1 LFYNNSIIAF
11 FATSKV
17 LVVAPAIIVL
27 FRYHSKTGLTALV
40 VAITVFVSPS
50 FIIVVAETF
59 KELVNGTSSKVI
71 VGVELQLPKST
82 LQNIVPLYLFDIV
95 DLLHRNSYTIFKP
108 LVRISSLRAQ
118 CCWTC

>member
-1 LFYNNSIIAF
+1 LPSWNIQSICGC
-11 FATSKV
+11 S
-17 LVVAPAIIVL
+17 AIIVL

-71 VGVELQLPKST
+71 EGVEQLPKST
-82 LQNIVPLYLFDIV
+82 FTEYCPAV
-95 DLLHRNSYTIFKP
+95 
-108 LVRISSLRAQ
+108 LV
-118 CCWTC
+118 